1 MNIEMGRQTALDAI
15 IAAVKDFKRTG
26 ERIADLVR
34 HSRNQEAL
42 VLLDQQQQAALQIEG
57 SLKHCEE
64 GYLNPEVAKK
74 LMIMRNQ
81 FKEEQGKLA
90 RLFHAA
96 RVEPE
101 APEQESDNQEEE
113 GFDYEVESRLL
124 R

>member
-1 MNIEMGRQTALDAI
+1 MNIEMGRQSAIDAI
-15 IAAVKDFKRTG
+15 ISSVKDFKRTG
-26 ERIADLVR
+26 ERITELVR
-34 HSRNQEAL
+34 NNRNQEAL
-42 VLLDQQQQAALQIEG
+42 ALLNQQEQIAEQIEH

-81 FKEEQGKLA
+81 FKEERNKLA

-101 APEQESDNQEEE
+101 VAQPESDK
-113 GFDYEVESRLL
+113 
-124 R
+124 